1 MAKKDKKDES
11 SGGGAP
17 MWMVTYGDMM
27 SLLLTFFVLILSFSS
42 IQEAGFKQAMGS
54 LKGALGILGAHDY
67 IINLGKIM
75 IPESTYAV
83 LTRHSMQTTGDI
95 SKKLN
100 FVSEYENVE
109 VYRDNRGINIILP
122 ANVLFNAGDDAIK
135 DEAMPLLR
143 KIGAFL
149 FDLKDNEFLIVGHTD
164 DSPISTL
171 RFPSNWHL
179 STARAISIAQFLHRV
194 CGIENTR
201 LTVAGRGEF
210 EPVAPNDT
218 EENREKNRRVGILI
232 ES

>member
-1 MAKKDKKDES
+1 MAKKDKKDEA

-67 IINLGKIM
+67 IISLGKIM

-95 SKKLN
+95 SKRLN

-109 VYRDNRGINIILP
+109 VYRDNRGLNVILP
-122 ANVLFNAGDDAIK
+122 AKILFNPGDDTVK
-135 DEAMPLLR
+135 EEALPLLR

-149 FDLKDNEFLIVGHTD
+149 FDLKDNDFLIVGHTD

-179 STARAISIAQFLHRV
+179 SSARAISIARFFNTV
-194 CGIENTR
+194 CGISNQK
-201 LTVAGRGEF
+201 LTVAGKAEF
-210 EPVAPNDT
+210 DPVAPNDT
-218 EENREKNRRVGILI
+218 DENREKNRRVGILI
-232 ES
+232 EG

>member
-1 MAKKDKKDES
+1 MAKKEKKSEEAPA
-11 SGGGAP
+11 GAP

-42 IQEAGFKQAMGS
+42 IQEAGFKQAIGS
-54 LKGALGILGAHDY
+54 LQGALGILGDHDY
-67 IINLGKIM
+67 IIHLGKIM

-83 LTRHSMQTTGDI
+83 LTRHTMQTTGEI

-109 VYRDNRGINIILP
+109 VYEDDQGVNVVVPARIL
-122 ANVLFNAGDDAIK
+122 FDAGDDRIK
-135 DEAMPLLR
+135 PAAEPLLK

-149 FDLKDNEFLIVGHTD
+149 YELKHNKLYIEGHTD
-164 DSPISTL
+164 NSPINTL

-179 STARAISIAQFLHRV
+179 STARAISIGRFLNDKCAVH
-194 CGIENTR
+194 NDR
-201 LTVAGRGEF
+201 LTVAGRAEF
-210 EPVAPNDT
+210 DPLVPNDSK
-218 EENREKNRRVGILI
+218 ENRERNRRVGILI